1 MGWCASV
8 LICKRERCKNGD
20 RKDERESE
28 KDKMNTKTELE
39 KYSDEHTYRQ
49 LNGASFQDR
58 EREEKRCE
66 RLTHSE
72 VERETQT

>member
-39 KYSDEHTYRQ
+39 KYSDEH
-49 LNGASFQDR
+49 
-58 EREEKRCE
+58 K
-66 RLTHSE
+66 
-72 VERETQT
+72 